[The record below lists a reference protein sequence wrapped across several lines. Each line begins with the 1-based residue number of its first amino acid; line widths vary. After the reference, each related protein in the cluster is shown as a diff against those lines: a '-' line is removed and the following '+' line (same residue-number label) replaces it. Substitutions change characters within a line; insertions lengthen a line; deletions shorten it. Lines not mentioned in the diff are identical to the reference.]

1 MIKIFVVLFLLTS
14 TCLADVK
21 STTGQL
27 KFDTNNDGQAEAT
40 LNNTGLGIGITP
52 SANLHVNGNAIVSD
66 QLFVGGSS
74 GVSNMNMNGTIGY
87 GFETVSANATLSS
100 NSIVLVDSSSDNIT
114 LYLPLAANVIGR
126 KYTIKK
132 MSTLNELNVIRT
144 SDDLIDL
151 GDRVEFLPNSMGLL
165 SVISTSDNQWT
176 VLSDSSVDIL
186 WTPAQLDTSL
196 WLDAS
201 DASTILAGASDNVYQ
216 WSDKSGNGRHVT
228 QGTSSDQPITSL
240 VSINGLNSIDFDG
253 SNSEMNIPPLSLTDG
268 TSMIYVF
275 EPDSDTIYSIV
286 GGSVGT
292 AFGHFDRFSD
302 GNTYYEHFRS
312 ARPATTVGLQ
322 STGVQMLAYNADP
335 VSAYNIRF
343 SGNATFTS
351 GSFTATSDY
360 ATNLDLLGR
369 AKNAGTF
376 LNGKIAE
383 VIVINSFLS
392 DEHIQRLE
400 GYLAHKWGLEGDLPA
415 DHPYKS
421 TAP

>member
-1 MIKIFVVLFLLTS
+1 MYTITLLVLITS
-14 TCLADVK
+14 TFSYEII
-21 STTGQL
+21 STTGQI
-27 KFDTNNDGQAEAT
+27 KFDANFDNQAELI
-40 LNNTGLGIGITP
+40 LNSTGLGIGVTP
-52 SANLHVNGNAIVSD
+52 STNLHVNGNAIVSD

-74 GVSNMNMNGTIGY
+74 GVSNLNMNGTIGY

-132 MSTLNELNVIRT
+132 MSTLNELYVIRT

-165 SVISTSDNQWT
+165 SVMSTSDNQWT

-201 DASTILAGASDNVYQ
+201 DTSTILAGISDNVYQ
-216 WSDKSGNGRHVT
+216 WSDKSGNDRHVT
-228 QGTSSDQPITSL
+228 QGTILDQPVTDS
-240 VSINGLNSIDFDG
+240 VEINGLNAIDFDG

-268 TSMIYVF
+268 TCMIYVF
-275 EPDSDTIYSIV
+275 EPDSDTIYSVV

-292 AFGHFDRFSD
+292 VNGHFDRFSD
-302 GNTYYEHFRS
+302 GKTYYEYFRS

-335 VSAYNIRF
+335 ASAYNIRF
-343 SGNATFTS
+343 SGNATFAG

-369 AKNAGTF
+369 AKNAGTL

-383 VIVINSFLS
+383 VIVVNSFLS
-392 DEHIQRLE
+392 DEDIQRIE
-400 GYLAHKWGLEGDLPA
+400 GYLAHKWGLEGDLA
-415 DHPYKS
+415 AEHPYKS
-421 TAP
+421 VAP